1 MIKEESGREKIFKFQ
16 VTKVA
21 KPPDLALIYYD

>member
-1 MIKEESGREKIFKFQ
+1 MIKEEGGGEKIFKFQ

-21 KPPDLALIYYD
+21 KNPDLALTYHD